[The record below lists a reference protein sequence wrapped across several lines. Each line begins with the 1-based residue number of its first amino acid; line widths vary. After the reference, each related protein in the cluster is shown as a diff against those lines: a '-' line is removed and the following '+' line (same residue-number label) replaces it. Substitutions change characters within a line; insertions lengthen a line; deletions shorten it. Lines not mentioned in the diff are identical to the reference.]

1 MFKRLFKK
9 KQTTSNSLLFFLK
22 EKFNIKP
29 NNIALYENAFRHKS
43 KATIIDGCVNSNE
56 RLEYLGDAVISMI
69 VADYLY
75 KKYPNETE
83 GYLTKLRSNIVSRK
97 NLNYYGEKINIEP
110 LIDYKRGNNT
120 YKSLLGNV
128 IEAIIAAVYI
138 DLGYDKARNVFII
151 CLLEQYSDTSKL
163 ENINEDFKSQVI
175 IYCQKTKKTLNFKLL
190 NLDSKQEKPFF
201 EIAIEINGEII
212 SRASANSKIIA
223 EQEASKKMMS
233 KLELGK
239 KHL

>member
-1 MFKRLFKK
+1 MFRRLFKK
-9 KQTTSNSLLFFLK
+9 KQTNSNSLLFFLK
-22 EKFNIKP
+22 ENFNIKP
-29 NNIALYENAFRHKS
+29 NNIGLYEQAFRHKS
-43 KATIIDGCVNSNE
+43 KSVIIDDCVNSNE
-56 RLEYLGDAVISMI
+56 RLEYLGDAIISMI

-75 KKYPNETE
+75 KKYPKKSE

-97 NLNYYGEKINIEP
+97 NLNYYGNKINIEP

-138 DLGYDKARNVFII
+138 DLGYSQARNVFINY
-151 CLLEQYSDTSKL
+151 LLEKYSDTSKL

-175 IYCQKTKKTLNFKLL
+175 IYCQKFKKTLNFKLL
-190 NLDSKQEKPFF
+190 NTFSKEDNPFF

-223 EQEASKKMMS
+223 EQEASRKMLFN
-233 KLELGK
+233 LELDK

>member
-1 MFKRLFKK
+1 MFKKLFKK
-9 KQTTSNSLLFFLK
+9 KQTNSNSLLFFLK
-22 EKFNIKP
+22 EKFNVKP
-29 NNIALYENAFRHKS
+29 NYIGLYEQALRHKS
-43 KATIIDGCVNSNE
+43 KSVIIDGCVNSNE
-56 RLEYLGDAVISMI
+56 RLEYLGDAIISMV

-75 KKYPNETE
+75 KKYPDKSE

-97 NLNYYGEKINIEP
+97 NLNYYGEQINIEP
-110 LIDYKRGNNT
+110 LIDYKRGNNI

-138 DLGYDKARNVFII
+138 DLGYKKARKVFITH
-151 CLLEQYSDTSKL
+151 LLEKFSDTSKL

-175 IYCQKTKKTLNFKLL
+175 IYCQKFKKTLNFKLL
-190 NLDSKQEKPFF
+190 NTFAKEDKPFF

-223 EQEASKKMMS
+223 EQEASRKMLFN
-233 KLELGK
+233 LELDK